1 MPRGVHRGCAGATR
15 RGPVARATGTRRL
28 EVVRDAMIEVTME
41 DGPKIGR
48 MRHNICICCCS
59 VDKDVVYRGIDDMDR
74 HRGLGCP
81 SNIHVVHYTIYEL
94 LTSVSIKT

>member
-48 MRHNICICCCS
+48 YASQYMYMLLLSRQGRSIPGHRRHGALS
-59 VDKDVVYRGIDDMDR
+59 RVPLEHPRR
-74 HRGLGCP
+74 AL
-81 SNIHVVHYTIYEL
+81 HYL
-94 LTSVSIKT
+94 